1 MTSQSLREHFGASP
15 KGASTVSAIIA
26 DTGKAG
32 LIKPD
37 ARAGKSRRYAKYIP
51 AWA

>member
-26 DTGKAG
+26 DTGEAG
-32 LIKPD
+32 LIKP
-37 ARAGKSRRYAKYIP
+37 AAGTGKSKKYARYIP